1 MPNAGPGNSSP
12 TVTRRRLGTA
22 AVAAILLLAGA
33 ACARPQAA
41 ASGDIDAM
49 AAKGDTVGLAH
60 LAERECQAKSAEAK
74 QTCYEDYFVKLARSD
89 RVRVALG
96 ALAALAADYPDI
108 QREGH
113 GYTHVIGIRAWH
125 PGADVN
131 AIFRSCNGLF
141 QSGCY
146 HGVIQAY
153 LTQGGAVDSA
163 RAVGLCNAIAAEES
177 DRWMRFQCVHGIG
190 HGFEMAWNWDLPK
203 ALKGCDWLRTKW
215 DQYSCYGG
223 VFMENAVAS
232 MPGGS
237 HHHTAVH
244 ALAASA
250 PGGDT
255 SKADHDMADMPGM
268 KMPSGSPDPTKIT
281 FKMRDS
287 LDALYPCSIVDTMY
301 QFSCYQL
308 QGGLILGRV
317 QSDFA
322 KATKECDKAP
332 PLGRSQCY
340 VSLGTNASGMTVQ
353 NTPKAIAYCSHGDPG
368 YQPFCFVGAVKNYID
383 VTAKPIDGINFCK
396 AVPAGPNRSS
406 CYGAVG
412 EEIAVLYS
420 TDMAAR
426 NRDCAKAAPD
436 GEGECRRGAEL
447 PAKP

>member
-1 MPNAGPGNSSP
+1 MPNAGPASSNP
-12 TVTRRRLGTA
+12 IDRIRIPGA
-22 AVAAILLLAGA
+22 ASLAIALLIGVV
-33 ACARPQAA
+33 ACARPQVAA
-41 ASGDIDAM
+41 PGDIDAM
-49 AAKGDTVGLAH
+49 AAKGDTIALARM
-60 LAERECQAKSAEAK
+60 AERECTGKSAEAK

-96 ALAALAADYPDI
+96 ALAALAADYPEV

-113 GYTHVIGIRAWH
+113 GYTHVIGIRAWQ
-125 PGADVN
+125 PGGDVN

-163 RAVGLCNAIAAEES
+163 RSVALCNAIAPEET

-232 MPGGS
+232 MPGE

-244 ALAASA
+244 ALAATTPS
-250 PGGDT
+250 GDT
-255 SKADHDMADMPGM
+255 SKADHDMANMPGM
-268 KMPSGSPDPTKIT
+268 KAPSGSPDPTKIT

-287 LDALYPCSIVDTMY
+287 VDALYPCSIVDTMY

-308 QGGLILGRV
+308 QGGLILSRT

-322 KATKECDKAP
+322 KATTECDKAP

-340 VSLGTNASGMTVQ
+340 VSLGTNASGMTMQ
-353 NTPKAIAYCSHGDPG
+353 NTPKSIAYCSHGDPG

-383 VTAKPIDGINFCK
+383 VTAKPMDGIVFCK
-396 AVPAGPNRSS
+396 AVPTGANRSS
-406 CYGAVG
+406 CFAAVG
-412 EEIAVLYS
+412 EQIAVLYS
-420 TDMAAR
+420 TDRAAR
-426 NRDCAKAAPD
+426 ERDCAKAGAD
-436 GEGECRRGAEL
+436 GERECRRGAEL
-447 PAKP
+447 PPKP